1 MTRQRIARL
10 TVVAALFVTAATA
23 AAQRMFADFS
33 GAWNVTV
40 EGPSGP
46 MNSLLTLKQK
56 GDTVSGDFES
66 ELGKAAVNGLVKGDT
81 MRFVFALDMQG
92 QAINIQATGIM
103 KDKDNVAGNLE
114 VVGMGGF
121 PFTAVKKQP

>member
-10 TVVAALFVTAATA
+10 TVVAALFVSAATA
-23 AAQRMFADFS
+23 GAQRLFADFS

-40 EGPSGP
+40 QGPQGP
-46 MNSLLTLKQK
+46 MNSLLTLKQT

-92 QAINIQATGIM
+92 QAINIQATGIL

-121 PFTAVKKQP
+121 PFTATKKQP